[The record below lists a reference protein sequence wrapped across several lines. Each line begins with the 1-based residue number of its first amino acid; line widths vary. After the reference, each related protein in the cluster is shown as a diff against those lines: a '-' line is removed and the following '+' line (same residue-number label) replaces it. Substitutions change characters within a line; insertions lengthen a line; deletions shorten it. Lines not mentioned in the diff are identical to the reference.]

1 MSSDEVNKIANY
13 NQMMSWL
20 TRQEFKVGGP
30 SNVKVDIPGL
40 GEEIENLFKQGL
52 SNSQVLKKLNEIDKF
67 KDVGMT
73 TLKRIKK
80 ERNLGGQREAL
91 FASQA
96 EKYNAL
102 KSLVEQANDQPE
114 FIEMQTLRANAGL
127 PPKVQ
132 STDYRNFEKFDIP
145 KLDTASDKVTK
156 AFNKIMDNPNT
167 PVEEVLDL
175 NMKLAKKTGVS
186 PQTVSETLKVLPE
199 YQEFKPVADKLSK
212 PLSKARI
219 ISSENIK
226 TLGDV
231 INMTKSTPSSGS
243 FMSTATSPENF
254 IIGSIERHINQGG
267 NQIQYLPNKAPGDI
281 DRQGNVVTRNNA
293 VFRYKG
299 ENYSI
304 DDIQRS
310 EDKGPFKEIYETF
323 EKRDE
328 LLNKGIIL
336 RPIANYGM
344 PEFLRVSIG
353 TEDENKI
360 FINCLTE
367 FMGKIK

>member
-20 TRQEFKVGGP
+20 TRQEFKKGSP

-91 FASQA
+91 FASQT

-132 STDYRNFEKFDIP
+132 ATDYRNFEKFDIP

-156 AFNKIMDNPNT
+156 AFTEIINNPNT
-167 PVEEVLDL
+167 PVEEILDL
-175 NMKLAKKTGVS
+175 NMKLANKTGVS

-212 PLSKARI
+212 PLSKARY
-219 ISSENIK
+219 NW
-226 TLGDV
+226 
-231 INMTKSTPSSGS
+231 
-243 FMSTATSPENF
+243 F
-254 IIGSIERHINQGG
+254 
-267 NQIQYLPNKAPGDI
+267 
-281 DRQGNVVTRNNA
+281 
-293 VFRYKG
+293 
-299 ENYSI
+299 
-304 DDIQRS
+304 
-310 EDKGPFKEIYETF
+310 
-323 EKRDE
+323 
-328 LLNKGIIL
+328 
-336 RPIANYGM
+336 
-344 PEFLRVSIG
+344 
-353 TEDENKI
+353 
-360 FINCLTE
+360 
-367 FMGKIK
+367 